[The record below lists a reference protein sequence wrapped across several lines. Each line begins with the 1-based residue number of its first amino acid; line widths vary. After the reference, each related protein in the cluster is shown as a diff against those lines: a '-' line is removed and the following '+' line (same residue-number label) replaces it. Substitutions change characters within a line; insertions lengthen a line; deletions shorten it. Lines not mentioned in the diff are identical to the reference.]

1 MVNGAVAPGDRRS
14 TLAPGQVRG
23 SGSAAIRMIAAVIAI
38 ASAGSAAQAAPAP
51 TSAYLGRWLTES
63 DGGVI
68 EIYPCGA
75 ALCGRVVTSN
85 RLRANPDA
93 RDAKNKNPRLRSRRM
108 AGTDLLSGLEPDHD
122 GWRGRLY
129 NPEDGQT
136 YSGTMRLDGRGG
148 LRVQGCVLYVLCR
161 SQRWTR
167 VGRDEAGRA
176 R

>member
-1 MVNGAVAPGDRRS
+1 MRLTLVAALAATLVTAAPGR
-14 TLAPGQVRG
+14 
-23 SGSAAIRMIAAVIAI
+23 AA
-38 ASAGSAAQAAPAP
+38 GAP

-63 DGGVI
+63 DGGVV

-85 RLRANPDA
+85 RLRANPDT
-93 RDAKNKNPRLRSRRM
+93 RDTKNRNQRLRGRRM
-108 AGTDLLSGLEPDHD
+108 AGTDLLSGLEPDGR

-129 NPEDGQT
+129 NPEDGET
-136 YSGTMRLDGRGG
+136 YAGTMRLDGRGG

-167 VGRDEAGRA
+167 VG
-176 R
+176 